1 MSGEKSTQERKE
13 GGNKTKFLS
22 NRLETRYTNPME
34 NKQEKINEIINKVL
48 QFFPDILGIYLFGS
62 FQTEYETPESDV
74 DIAILLPL
82 NNKVDSHS
90 REFRDLLFALMDE
103 LDREVD
109 LINLRQVDTVFQHE
123 IIQSGRLLYRSNP
136 YAVEEYEMLTMSYYQ
151 KLNEERKEILQEIV
165 DSGMVLTR

>member
-1 MSGEKSTQERKE
+1 
-13 GGNKTKFLS
+13 
-22 NRLETRYTNPME
+22 ME
-34 NKQEKINEIINKVL
+34 NKQEKINEIIKKVL

-62 FQTEYETPESDV
+62 FQTEYETTESDV

-82 NNKVDSHS
+82 NSKVDSHS

-123 IIQSGRLLYRSNP
+123 IIQSGRMLYRGNP